1 MYFLGIDIGS
11 SSVKLSVLNGATG
24 RSAASAQYPAVE
36 LEIASPQ
43 KNWAEQD
50 PATWWECVTLGC
62 QELWR
67 KGSFSPKDIAAI
79 GITYQMHGL
88 VIVDKDHQVLRP
100 AIIWCDS
107 RAVEVGDKAF
117 QSLGSDYCLTNL
129 LNSPGNFTASKLRWV
144 QENEPEIYRQIH
156 KILLPGDYIALKLSG
171 ETSTSPGGL
180 SEGILW
186 DFQNAAPA
194 HRLMDHWQLSHDL
207 IPTIE
212 PNIGGTLQVNA
223 QAAEEL
229 GISAGIPISYRAGD
243 QPSNAFSLNVLN
255 PGEIAA
261 NAGTSGVI
269 YAVTDQPITDEA
281 GRVNTFLHVTHTE
294 TQPRNGILLCVN
306 GTGRAYGWLRQIL
319 SAQGVPLDYGMLNQ
333 LASQVAI
340 GSDGVQFVPFG
351 NGAER
356 MFQNK
361 TPGAHIHNIDLNRH
375 SLGHLVRATQEG
387 IVFAL
392 NYGFDVIKELGGRC
406 DLVRAPRGNM
416 FLSDIFTQAFAN
428 TTGSTI
434 ELYETD
440 GAEGAARGA
449 ALGCGYYASETE
461 AFGGLALIER
471 IEPNPQQQAQYQD
484 AYQKWSDVLPDTL

>member
-1 MYFLGIDIGS
+1 M
-11 SSVKLSVLNGATG
+11 
-24 RSAASAQYPAVE
+24 
-36 LEIASPQ
+36 
-43 KNWAEQD
+43 
-50 PATWWECVTLGC
+50 
-62 QELWR
+62 
-67 KGSFSPKDIAAI
+67 
-79 GITYQMHGL
+79 
-88 VIVDKDHQVLRP
+88 
-100 AIIWCDS
+100 
-107 RAVEVGDKAF
+107 
-117 QSLGSDYCLTNL
+117 
-129 LNSPGNFTASKLRWV
+129 
-144 QENEPEIYRQIH
+144 
-156 KILLPGDYIALKLSG
+156 
-171 ETSTSPGGL
+171 
-180 SEGILW
+180 
-186 DFQNAAPA
+186 
-194 HRLMDHWQLSHDL
+194 
-207 IPTIE
+207 
-212 PNIGGTLQVNA
+212 
-223 QAAEEL
+223 
-229 GISAGIPISYRAGD
+229 
-243 QPSNAFSLNVLN
+243 LN

>member
-50 PATWWECVTLGC
+50 PSTWWQCVTLGC

-67 KGSFSPKDIAAI
+67 KGGFSPKDITAV

-88 VIVDKDHQVLRP
+88 VIVDKNHEVLRP

-107 RAVEVGDKAF
+107 RAVEIGDKAL
-117 QSLGSDYCLTNL
+117 QSLGGDYCFANL

-171 ETSTSPGGL
+171 ETSTSAGGL

-186 DFQNAAPA
+186 DFKESTPA
-194 HRLMDHWQLSHDL
+194 HRLMDHWQFSPDF
-207 IPTIE
+207 IPSIE
-212 PNIGGTLQVNA
+212 PNIGGTLQVGA
-223 QAAEEL
+223 KAAEEL

-243 QPSNAFSLNVLN
+243 QPNNAFSLNVLR

-269 YAVTDQPITDEA
+269 YAVTDQPITDKA
-281 GRVNTFLHVTHTE
+281 GRVNTFLHVTHKAS
-294 TQPRNGILLCVN
+294 QPRNGVLLCVN
-306 GTGRAYGWLRQIL
+306 GTGRAYSWLRQIL
-319 SAQGVPLDYGMLNQ
+319 SANGTPLDYGMLNQ

-340 GSDGVQFVPFG
+340 GSDGLQFVPFG

-361 TPGAHIHNIDLNRH
+361 TPGAHIRNIDLNRH
-375 SLGHLVRATQEG
+375 SLGHLVRAAQEG

-392 NYGFDVIKELGGRC
+392 NRGFDVIKELGGRC
-406 DLVRAPRGNM
+406 DMVRAARGNM
-416 FLSDIFTQAFAN
+416 FLSDVFTQAFAN

-449 ALGCGYYASETE
+449 ALGCGYYRSEEE

-471 IEPNPQQQAQYQD
+471 IEPNPQLQDQYRA
-484 AYQKWSDVLPDTL
+484 AYQKWSEMVPSTV